1 MSANHPVK
9 PDASER
15 VRQWDRERAQKGWWH
30 SFELPDGRVIE
41 GVADLASL
49 QHRLAQFPIPENL
62 TGKRVLDI
70 GAWDGWFSF
79 EMERRGAAVTAV
91 DCWDNE
97 RFRYIHQELGS
108 RVDYRILDVYE
119 LDPSTLGKFDIVLF
133 LGVLYHLKHPL
144 VALEKVCALS
154 SGLAAID
161 SFVVTESYARKG
173 RAPDLPA
180 MEFYEIDEFGG
191 QFDNWVGPNVEC
203 LLAFCR
209 TAGFARAELQKV
221 LESSAC
227 VACYRHWE
235 PAPAAPEHAPP
246 HLLHVEH
253 NFNCGINFRRAA
265 DDYVSCWFTA
275 EEQQLRRE
283 DIKPEVDG
291 YGSVAVYLARE
302 ADGSWQA
309 NFKLP
314 PGIASGW
321 REVRLRTATSGLSNS
336 MRIAVDVSLRAE
348 ALRIA
353 GLRDSTT
360 WEADQLLLAP
370 PAMISLWVEGL
381 PENADRNNTGV
392 WIGGMRLAI
401 DHVTAPADDKPRQ
414 MNVRAPLGAKPG
426 DYLITVSIGDVRS
439 APVPVKFLPAK
450 D

>member
-1 MSANHPVK
+1 MSANQPIK

-49 QHRLAQFPIPENL
+49 KHRLAQFPIPENL
-62 TGKRVLDI
+62 AGKRVLDI

-108 RVDYRILDVYE
+108 RVEYRILDVYD

-133 LGVLYHLKHPL
+133 FGVLYHLKHPL
-144 VALEKVCALS
+144 IALEKVCAMTD
-154 SGLAAID
+154 GFAAID
-161 SFVVTESYARKG
+161 SFVVIESATRKG
-173 RAPDLPA
+173 RAPELPTL
-180 MEFYEIDEFGG
+180 EFYEIDEFGG

-209 TAGFARAELQKV
+209 TAGFARVDLRSV

-227 VACYRHWE
+227 VACYRRWD
-235 PAPAAPEHAPP
+235 PAPVSPRHAAPQ
-246 HLLHVEH
+246 LLHVEH
-253 NFNCGINFRRAA
+253 NFNCGINFRGSA
-265 DDYVSCWFTA
+265 DDYVSCWFSA
-275 EEQQLRRE
+275 EEPRLTRE
-283 DIKPEVDG
+283 DVKPEVDG
-291 YGSVAVYLARE
+291 YGSRAVYLARQ

-314 PGIASGW
+314 PGVAPGW
-321 REVRLRTATSGLSNS
+321 RDVRLRTATSGFSNAV
-336 MRIAVDVSLRAE
+336 RIAVDIPLRVE
-348 ALRIA
+348 SLRIA
-353 GLRDSTT
+353 GLRDSST
-360 WEADQLLLAP
+360 WEADQLRLAP

-381 PENADRNNTGV
+381 PENADRNNVGV

-401 DHVTAPADDKPRQ
+401 DHVTPPMGDKPRQ
-414 MNVRAPLGAKPG
+414 LNVRAPLGATPG
-426 DYLITVSIGDVRS
+426 DHLITVSIGDVSS
-439 APVPVKFLPAK
+439 APAPVKFLPEK
-450 D
+450 G